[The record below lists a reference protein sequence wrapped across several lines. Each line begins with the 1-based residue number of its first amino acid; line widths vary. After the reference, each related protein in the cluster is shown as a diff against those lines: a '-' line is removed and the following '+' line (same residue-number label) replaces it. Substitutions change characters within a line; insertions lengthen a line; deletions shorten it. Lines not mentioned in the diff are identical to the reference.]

1 MIDINK
7 ILFYFLWVMFYLVVV
22 IKKTMAFIFIPSKNS
37 SVRLIQ
43 LMIWGISVSIILLLF
58 HVSME
63 VFEVMIFLLYNL
75 IYLSVNYWV
84 LTFVFY
90 LNSRNDPIY
99 IKNLKSND
107 FLHEIPKTNDIILEI
122 QKIKESINDWAE
134 KDKKQDIAR
143 LKLLRIFDKVSSD
156 KKRFNFFSNSI
167 VTLILGL
174 TTSVILNKDVIKYL
188 DNTHGAT
195 SIDKSFINLTNGV
208 TLLLLGLMYASKF
221 LVLGHRINKK
231 NELYEELLNDL
242 ILEKIEEKKIETEN
256 TSSSNN

>member
-1 MIDINK
+1 MGDV
-7 ILFYFLWVMFYLVVV
+7 LFGGGDQKNYNFY
-22 IKKTMAFIFIPSKNS
+22 IYSIKNS

-43 LMIWGISVSIILLLF
+43 LIIWGISVSIILLLF

-134 KDKKQDIAR
+134 KDKEQDIAR

-156 KKRFNFFSNSI
+156 KKG
-167 VTLILGL
+167 LISL
-174 TTSVILNKDVIKYL
+174 VI
-188 DNTHGAT
+188 
-195 SIDKSFINLTNGV
+195 
-208 TLLLLGLMYASKF
+208 
-221 LVLGHRINKK
+221 R
-231 NELYEELLNDL
+231 
-242 ILEKIEEKKIETEN
+242 
-256 TSSSNN
+256 

>member
-1 MIDINK
+1 MIINK

-22 IKKTMAFIFIPSKNS
+22 IKKTIIFIFIPSKNS

-43 LMIWGISVSIILLLF
+43 LIIWGISVSIILLLF

-134 KDKKQDIAR
+134 KDKEQDIAR

-156 KKRFNFFSNSI
+156 KKG
-167 VTLILGL
+167 LISL
-174 TTSVILNKDVIKYL
+174 VI
-188 DNTHGAT
+188 
-195 SIDKSFINLTNGV
+195 
-208 TLLLLGLMYASKF
+208 
-221 LVLGHRINKK
+221 R
-231 NELYEELLNDL
+231 
-242 ILEKIEEKKIETEN
+242 
-256 TSSSNN
+256 